1 MEDVRGPARG
11 VGGSEGQIGVLLP
24 SGWVYGADVESGV
37 LFPTRPNRQRGAAG
51 SAREEEEDPARSN

>member
-11 VGGSEGQIGVLLP
+11 VGGSEGEIGVLFP

-37 LFPTRPNRQRGAAG
+37 LFPTHPGRLHGAVG
-51 SAREEEEDPARSN
+51 SAGEEEEDPARSN